1 MILSTGSRKKKE
13 SEPSMV
19 QSILFVCTGNVFR
32 SMAAE
37 YALRAQLGHQLSY
50 RVESAGIEAKANSI
64 HPVISKRLIQKGT
77 DPSAHIPQRL
87 TKKLIDRNDLVI
99 AMGLGHREFIHKQFG
114 LNVPL
119 FNEVSFGEEIPILD
133 LHEALPDWE
142 RDIDEAR
149 AYVESVIDHIW
160 ESVPALMTQIPHF
173 QGSRRPKKL

>member
-1 MILSTGSRKKKE
+1 MA
-13 SEPSMV
+13 

-37 YALRAQLGHQLSY
+37 YALRTQLGQPSSY
-50 RVESAGIEAKANSI
+50 RVESAGIEAKPKTI
-64 HPVISKRLIQKGT
+64 HPVILNRLIQKGAN
-77 DPSAHIPQRL
+77 PSAHIPQRL
-87 TKKLIDRNDLVI
+87 TKKLIDRNDLII
-99 AMGLGHREFIHKQFG
+99 AMGLGHREFIHQQFR
-114 LNVPL
+114 LKVPL

-160 ESVPALMTQIPHF
+160 ESVPALIARLPHF
-173 QGSRRPKKL
+173 QEDRRPMKS

>member
-1 MILSTGSRKKKE
+1 MA
-13 SEPSMV
+13 

-37 YALRAQLGHQLSY
+37 YALRARLGQRSSY
-50 RVESAGIEAKANSI
+50 RVESAGTEANPKTI
-64 HPVISKRLIQKGT
+64 HPVISNRLIQKGT
-77 DPSAHIPQRL
+77 DPSAHVPQAL
-87 TKKLIDRNDLVI
+87 TKAVVDRNDLII
-99 AMGLGHREFIHKQFG
+99 AMGLGHREFIRKQFG

-119 FNEVSFGEEIPILD
+119 FNEVSFGKEVPILD

-160 ESVPALMTQIPHF
+160 ESVPALIARLPHF
-173 QGSRRPKKL
+173 PGRQRPRRLWHRFNL

>member
-1 MILSTGSRKKKE
+1 
-13 SEPSMV
+13 MV

-37 YALRAQLGHQLSY
+37 YALRAQLGHQSSY
-50 RVESAGIEAKANSI
+50 RIESAGIEAKANSI
-64 HPVISKRLIQKGT
+64 HPVISKRLIQRGT

-160 ESVPALMTQIPHF
+160 ESVPALMTRIPHF